1 MNGILVKTL
10 KYISLPFIIVGI
22 HWFSIYIY
30 SRFCIPSNVYD
41 ILTSM
46 ISTGSPICSTLISIA
61 EKTSSLY
68 ISTWTLLG
76 VFILTLF
83 NDFSKWFTNS
93 SNTDNKG

>member
-1 MNGILVKTL
+1 MNELLIKTI
-10 KYISLPFIIVGI
+10 KYFSLPFLILFI
-22 HWFSIYIY
+22 HWISIYIY
-30 SRFCIPSNVYD
+30 YKFCIPSD
-41 ILTSM
+41 IFSILTSM
-46 ISTGSPICSTLISIA
+46 IYSCSPICSTLIAIV

-93 SNTDNKG
+93 SNRV

>member
-1 MNGILVKTL
+1 MNALLLKTI
-10 KYISLPFIIVGI
+10 KYFSLPFLIVFI
-22 HWFSIYIY
+22 HWISVYIY
-30 SRFCIPSNVYD
+30 SRYCIPTNMSG

-68 ISTWTLLG
+68 ISTWVLIG
-76 VFILTLF
+76 VYVISVI

-93 SNTDNKG
+93 SKTE